1 MTQETDRTYGRFKS
15 QYRANLEMLVN
26 KLVKQDKPLS
36 VPQHKH
42 GLLVFGGVDPE
53 TDLGILSA
61 FAELGFSRE
70 RCLESWRKI
79 GAVPL
84 TRLCLDDPQVRK
96 SIDFDKEYALL
107 VNSVQEANEY
117 AVYSLTEAGYDG
129 SQLQA
134 VVAVRPADAR
144 STGPIT
150 QRMSKE
156 CIELLARANTHGKKF
171 FATGGSHVCS
181 DDFFKAQ
188 SLLARDD
195 ELAEKEALKKT
206 LQHKA
211 EIAAKG
217 MAIVA
222 EKAALF
228 ETNNY
233 KDVSSKELDVLMQW
247 YDVEKRQGM
256 KKPDKVAVWK
266 DIRLSGKAGP
276 VVHNWNDEDEQQLM
290 RIKNREVD
298 MSETY
303 LGRYAAL
310 QKRNAVA
317 AVLDFTNDEWDSLK
331 RMREADS
338 TNIDLADDDG
348 CNFGAL
354 GAENGAD
361 GGELVEEAV

>member
-1 MTQETDRTYGRFKS
+1 MQKVR
-15 QYRANLEMLVN
+15 VN
-26 KLVKQDKPLS
+26 KLAMSD
-36 VPQHKH
+36 
-42 GLLVFGGVDPE
+42 
-53 TDLGILSA
+53 
-61 FAELGFSRE
+61 FAKRALKRATKWYARE
-70 RCLESWRKI
+70 RNIPGGLSSYQIEKKVKLEYSGVGSNASTIR
-79 GAVPL
+79 
-84 TRLCLDDPQVRK
+84 R
-96 SIDFDKEYALL
+96 YALL

-117 AVYSLTEAGYDG
+117 AVYSLTEAGFDG

-134 VVAVRPADAR
+134 VVAVRPPDAR

-156 CIELLARANTHGKKF
+156 RIELLARANTHGKKF
-171 FATGGSHVCS
+171 YATGGSHVCS

-188 SLLARDD
+188 ALLARNDV
-195 ELAEKEALKKT
+195 LAEKEALKKT
-206 LQHKA
+206 WQHKA

-217 MAIVA
+217 MAIVV

-256 KKPDKVAVWK
+256 KKPDKVAAWK
-266 DIRLSGKAGP
+266 DIRLSGKAPP
-276 VVHNWNDEDEQQLM
+276 VVHDWTDDDEQQLM

-331 RMREADS
+331 RMREEADS
-338 TNIDLADDDG
+338 TNIDLGDDNG
-348 CNFGAL
+348 YNVGAL
-354 GAENGAD
+354 GAENGAN